1 MGKMR
6 RLKRKQ
12 LRRRKRTR
20 KTNRKVN
27 HIEIL
32 DQEVGPEAVIIE
44 GVGREAEFVIKTRR
58 KREGRGI
65 QGAGA
70 EPEKNTE
77 KEDLT
82 AGADLREG
90 ERISQDQ
97 DLGREVKVRKDQ

>member
-1 MGKMR
+1 MG

-44 GVGREAEFVIKTRR
+44 GVGQEAEFVIKTRR

-65 QGAGA
+65 QGVGA

-82 AGADLREG
+82 AEADHREG
-90 ERISQDQ
+90 ERTSRDQ
-97 DLGREVKVRKDQ
+97 DLEREVKVMKDQ